1 MSDILG
7 RHTNKCD
14 LCNEKGCSQ
23 CKGKG
28 FIVEDLDK
36 PIKKTF
42 SIRISIT
49 WEQWALLLA
58 LILFLI
64 LKGC

>member
-14 LCNEKGCSQ
+14 KCKGKGWLCEAERCPQ

-36 PIKKTF
+36 QIEGVRRGD
-42 SIRISIT
+42 I
-49 WEQWALLLA
+49 LLICA
-58 LILFLI
+58 QFDFIGWI
-64 LKGC
+64 